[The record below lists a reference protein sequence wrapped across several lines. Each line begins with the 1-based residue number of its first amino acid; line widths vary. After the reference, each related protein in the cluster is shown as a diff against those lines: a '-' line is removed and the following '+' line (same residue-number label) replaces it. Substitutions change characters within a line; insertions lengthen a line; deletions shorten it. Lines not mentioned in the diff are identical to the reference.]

1 MEAASSSPDE
11 PQKEERPPKPNL
23 CRLLLKQLEDKFLA
37 IGRRADKSRT
47 DRSEHQEDA
56 NQLVEAEY
64 RPRSFLRRRAPDE
77 IETAVTQLDQGA
89 LTMAKKSFTSNLD
102 LTEFAEAIVSTGTYD
117 ADRVLAFVSGVVD
130 LYLEVF
136 RSQGERASERAVNWA
151 QLMNHFI
158 ESPEIVMFEGNEVSS
173 AGPKSVSGAENLAQV
188 RRSNVVDCAKHM
200 GSVIHKINW
209 MASLEM
215 LTSVEG
221 TESVYFWSPFMAWET
236 ARVVTPQLPADFYDE
251 RQKPLWTVH
260 AVAWD
265 NDSQDLAALL
275 SNRFLVFW
283 RLRNRDKGQFQQKK
297 EFRFHA
303 TRSQGRNS
311 STHEISQWEVHL
323 RTLDPKNGDL
333 LRDPPSGKEPSEA
346 GARRDKREERFAA
359 EASQQLD
366 IWWSASMKVWVT
378 ADYNGRFL
386 LWDLR
391 EHSIAT
397 TIAPTK
403 VLQAHSKVITTFLEL
418 STFKFT
424 TGSLDR
430 SVCLWDHRNLSG
442 PEVKLEEHTG
452 SIRAQ
457 AYLPLFSSLVTVG
470 CEKRVFVW
478 SIDSTA
484 YRGVRAKL
492 SAHQSNL
499 SGVSAGQRVF
509 VTLDEACIFILWDG
523 ATLAALQ
530 TTNCFTLGARH
541 VVVMPSLGRICLAGR
556 RLNFFEGNEQGSI
569 ALGAAPTKEQVAI
582 AKRREAEGA
591 SLKDRAAPKWCG
603 LGPSRGVL
611 LSATEAEVR
620 LHSRICPSQSKAL
633 FNAPEGDTI
642 SAFCACDSQSYSVLG
657 TAKGGI
663 YFLKYRSGFTLR
675 AYQRRRED
683 IEEWPSAAG
692 GAAASSSSAPGFTSE
707 IVSFEGPPSPGV
719 AGGSSM
725 ERIGSPPNSRGA
737 NAPRGSAAPA
747 ALPEGQGAGPA
758 AEAPAPAAKR
768 SSGLPQNSPTAED
781 LQRGLSSGITCV
793 LPVEEQR
800 RVYVGTVE
808 GRVIIFST
816 ENDFSVLRWIHL
828 EDASPVTCIDVAPW
842 AEGVEVPDGEEPGLM
857 AVGTQEGVA
866 HIYSLANL
874 RLAGTVNIPR
884 ALPEGELQHGSGLR
898 HMRMIQIA
906 AEPLLP
912 VTLLTIDSQSR
923 LRLWGLKVH
932 VQSGRLQH
940 LKLLLDAGQLRES
953 ACIPAEWYNRLKQKR
968 DHEAKLRKKKREE
981 EMKAAKARAGK
992 DETAEQNPEAEAQE
1006 MEGQNLDEGS
1016 QGEGENLAAEAR
1028 WTSTESVRITAFAAL
1043 PSGPVQLPIDCLDNQ
1058 PFEGPTTS
1066 ATAVAQ
1072 EKNTPFFQ
1080 AKADKASEKEPPSS
1094 LFITQPPGAARILGK
1109 ADEEAPVEEFSGSDS
1124 DGDAEEI
1131 VTQRFAEMPRLPSS
1145 APNALMLGDSA
1156 AAESLRAAKEAVA
1169 EELGGSIGD
1178 GDSLVFIADS
1188 GGWLWCLDIAASLS
1202 AASSFAPVAVA
1213 LDVAMVAK
1221 AHEEMMKDRGEK
1233 RNKRPRGTTVDP
1245 RIQAQVA
1252 NSPAAT
1258 GLLTGLTQKDARDE
1272 IGILV
1277 GLPPKQRPE
1286 AVQVVGA
1293 WPAHSQGISSLVIS
1307 GSPPALVSVDSA
1319 KEVKVWSTTGD
1330 IWGHF
1335 SMRKVDSRPLPTA
1348 VWPPP
1353 HVLAVQMSLI
1363 RIAKGLCRRM
1373 GFSVSHAEELLAAQQ
1388 QRATPKRSA
1397 QRSLNATER
1406 RAQIAARRAAK
1417 QRQAAAK
1424 AAEIV
1429 AEAEVSLISP
1439 TGEDNGSSAQ
1449 DSVDAGIEEELT
1461 VLAAGGQASQRHVEE
1476 VMPPPV
1482 PEGDAEVA
1490 EAHEEGA
1497 AEAPETGPEVT
1508 EDARPEE
1515 EEDEEEV
1522 DVAQVKSDAVGQGT
1536 QPGERRSRRAF
1547 TQQQMRE
1554 MIRNHAFSSGF
1565 QSYKQFAARPVPQD
1579 DDEIRPRRNSKERN
1593 EPVRKRQEF
1602 FGRKPAVFGV
1612 ELLTDAEKE
1621 AWEAGVKGLGQRS
1634 ASEGALLRY
1643 AQNRV
1648 EDMTRSVK
1656 KSLGVDVTQ
1665 TTRRRMRMPSFVS
1678 GLDIGKVSQD
1688 PTNPSSAT
1696 GQAVRRLVHSRS
1708 QGTGLLLN
1716 AGQHVM
1722 NSKSTSRS
1730 QGSR

>member
-1 MEAASSSPDE
+1 MESSIR
-11 PQKEERPPKPNL
+11 EEESQ
-23 CRLLLKQLEDKFLA
+23 C
-37 IGRRADKSRT
+37 
-47 DRSEHQEDA
+47 
-56 NQLVEAEY
+56 
-64 RPRSFLRRRAPDE
+64 
-77 IETAVTQLDQGA
+77 GA
-89 LTMAKKSFTSNLD
+89 L
-102 LTEFAEAIVSTGTYD
+102 
-117 ADRVLAFVSGVVD
+117 
-130 LYLEVF
+130 
-136 RSQGERASERAVNWA
+136 A
-151 QLMNHFI
+151 Q
-158 ESPEIVMFEGNEVSS
+158 
-173 AGPKSVSGAENLAQV
+173 
-188 RRSNVVDCAKHM
+188 
-200 GSVIHKINW
+200 
-209 MASLEM
+209 
-215 LTSVEG
+215 
-221 TESVYFWSPFMAWET
+221 
-236 ARVVTPQLPADFYDE
+236 
-251 RQKPLWTVH
+251 
-260 AVAWD
+260 
-265 NDSQDLAALL
+265 
-275 SNRFLVFW
+275 
-283 RLRNRDKGQFQQKK
+283 
-297 EFRFHA
+297 
-303 TRSQGRNS
+303 
-311 STHEISQWEVHL
+311 
-323 RTLDPKNGDL
+323 
-333 LRDPPSGKEPSEA
+333 
-346 GARRDKREERFAA
+346 
-359 EASQQLD
+359 
-366 IWWSASMKVWVT
+366 
-378 ADYNGRFL
+378 
-386 LWDLR
+386 
-391 EHSIAT
+391 
-397 TIAPTK
+397 
-403 VLQAHSKVITTFLEL
+403 
-418 STFKFT
+418 
-424 TGSLDR
+424 
-430 SVCLWDHRNLSG
+430 
-442 PEVKLEEHTG
+442 
-452 SIRAQ
+452 
-457 AYLPLFSSLVTVG
+457 
-470 CEKRVFVW
+470 
-478 SIDSTA
+478 
-484 YRGVRAKL
+484 
-492 SAHQSNL
+492 
-499 SGVSAGQRVF
+499 
-509 VTLDEACIFILWDG
+509 
-523 ATLAALQ
+523 
-530 TTNCFTLGARH
+530 
-541 VVVMPSLGRICLAGR
+541 
-556 RLNFFEGNEQGSI
+556 
-569 ALGAAPTKEQVAI
+569 
-582 AKRREAEGA
+582 
-591 SLKDRAAPKWCG
+591 
-603 LGPSRGVL
+603 
-611 LSATEAEVR
+611 
-620 LHSRICPSQSKAL
+620 
-633 FNAPEGDTI
+633 
-642 SAFCACDSQSYSVLG
+642 
-657 TAKGGI
+657 
-663 YFLKYRSGFTLR
+663 
-675 AYQRRRED
+675 
-683 IEEWPSAAG
+683 
-692 GAAASSSSAPGFTSE
+692 
-707 IVSFEGPPSPGV
+707 
-719 AGGSSM
+719 
-725 ERIGSPPNSRGA
+725 
-737 NAPRGSAAPA
+737 
-747 ALPEGQGAGPA
+747 
-758 AEAPAPAAKR
+758 
-768 SSGLPQNSPTAED
+768 
-781 LQRGLSSGITCV
+781 
-793 LPVEEQR
+793 EQR

-816 ENDFSVLRWIHL
+816 ENDFSVLRWVHL

-884 ALPEGELQHGSGLR
+884 ALPEGEMQPGSGLR

-906 AEPLLP
+906 ADPLLP

-932 VQSGRLQH
+932 VQSGRLQQ

-1043 PSGPVQLPIDCLDNQ
+1043 PRGPVQLPIDCLDNQ

-1072 EKNTPFFQ
+1072 EKSTPFFQ
-1080 AKADKASEKEPPSS
+1080 AKADKAAEKEPPSS

-1109 ADEEAPVEEFSGSDS
+1109 ADEEAPAEEFSGSDS
-1124 DGDAEEI
+1124 DGDADEI

-1188 GGWLWCLDIAASLS
+1188 GGWLWCLDIAASLA
-1202 AASSFAPVAVA
+1202 AASSPPVAVA

-1286 AVQVVGA
+1286 AIQVVGA
-1293 WPAHSQGISSLVIS
+1293 WPAHGQGISSLVIS

-1424 AAEIV
+1424 AAEI
-1429 AEAEVSLISP
+1429 EAEVSLVSP

-1461 VLAAGGQASQRHVEE
+1461 VLATGGQAPQRNVEE

-1482 PEGDAEVA
+1482 PEGGASKQEIQQLGAMGNYCDCCGVRAKGPEGLPQYGSGGTAEYGFAVAKHDRAKMEDAVAVHSDVAGHTCVAVFDGHGGDKAAKLAQELLPKQLDQHLRLASDKKKAIDDAFQAVESCMKQELADEASLSPSGTSSGTVACVALLQEKELLFVNLGDCRAVICDGAKVATKTVDHSPEKNSGEKYRLQQLGVSIDGGYVDGKVQVSRAFGDIECKTGAKISGLICKPEVTVVAVKESTEFVVLATDGIWDALQEQTVLTTARKVLRESRSSEAAAQAVLESAAKVSKADNEASANQHLKTFEEKTCDAE
-1490 EAHEEGA
+1490 A
-1497 AEAPETGPEVT
+1497 AEAPEEGAVEAPEAGP
-1508 EDARPEE
+1508 DARPEE
-1515 EEDEEEV
+1515 EEDEEEA
-1522 DVAQVKSDAVGQGT
+1522 DVTQVRSDAVGQGT

-1579 DDEIRPRRNSKERN
+1579 DDEMRPRRNSKERN

-1665 TTRRRMRMPSFVS
+1665 TTRRRGDKGKGGNNWKVRHTTSKAAWNSEEGGETTVVLTRLPKTLNAEILLDLLDELFPCAYDYFYLPMDMDKFENQGLAYINFRDHETAVQCQNHFEGTDDWQGHTCERPCKPEWSSIQGYAANIERQQRSDWVS
-1678 GLDIGKVSQD
+1678 GNIPEDCKPMAFDENGMRLPTLDIFPAADTGKD
-1688 PTNPSSAT
+1688 
-1696 GQAVRRLVHSRS
+1696 SRS
-1708 QGTGLLLN
+1708 WRTVSYNNKEEG
-1716 AGQHVM
+1716 
-1722 NSKSTSRS
+1722 SKWWKD
-1730 QGSR
+1730 QWYGGSSSSEQYDGKNGKSHGWYDTRLPFTDFLCGV